1 MVVDS
6 IRRGP
11 YKQPIQVPQHA
22 RSWRRRR
29 GVRLDDACGGSK
41 QQLGPHQWP
50 RRCLALR
57 AQVQWP
63 MAEQRESKLEGEVEV
78 WCAKALQQ
86 RTRLVSTA

>member
-6 IRRGP
+6 IRRGL

-29 GVRLDDACGGSK
+29 GVRLNGACACGGSIEAAA
-41 QQLGPHQWP
+41 WP
-50 RRCLALR
+50 VSVAWPLSGASGSG
-57 AQVQWP
+57 P

-78 WCAKALQQ
+78 CTRALQQ
-86 RTRLVSTA
+86 RTGLVSTA